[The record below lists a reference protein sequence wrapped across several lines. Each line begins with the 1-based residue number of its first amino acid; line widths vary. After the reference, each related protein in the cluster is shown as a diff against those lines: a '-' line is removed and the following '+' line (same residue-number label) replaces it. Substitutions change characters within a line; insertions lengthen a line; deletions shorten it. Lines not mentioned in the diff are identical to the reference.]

1 MDPGEA
7 DEERLAVD
15 AQQVASLL
23 SKTTLF
29 AAHSSQACLE
39 LAERTTQR
47 AYRPG
52 QVVFVQD
59 EPGDRMFIV
68 AEGSVKLLIRSAHGD
83 AVELARRWPGDV
95 FGEVAL
101 LDGGPRSASAEAV
114 ERSVLVAIAR
124 GELIRLLRDNERVVD
139 ALLTSLGRLVRRAN
153 RQSTDLI
160 FLDLRGR
167 VAKKLLELAKA
178 GGTMSGPLHRITQGD
193 LAQMVGGARQTVNQ
207 ILKQFEERGWIKLAN
222 RTIEIVGW
230 EGLQRQAGG

>member
-1 MDPGEA
+1 
-7 DEERLAVD
+7 VD

-29 AAHSSQACLE
+29 SALNEQGCVE

-47 AYRPG
+47 VYRPG

-83 AVELARRWPGDV
+83 AVELARLWPTDV

-101 LDGGPRSASAEAV
+101 LDGGPRSATAEAV

-124 GELIRLLRDNERVVD
+124 GELIRLLRANEQVVD
-139 ALLTSLGRLVRRAN
+139 ALLNSLGQLVRRAN

-167 VAKKLLELAKA
+167 VAKKLLELSQA
-178 GGTMSGPLHRITQGD
+178 GGAVSGTLHRRITQGD

-207 ILKQFEERGWIKLAN
+207 VLKQFEDRGWIRMAN

>member
-1 MDPGEA
+1 MDA
-7 DEERLAVD
+7 H
-15 AQQVASLL
+15 QVATLL

-29 AAHSSQACLE
+29 ATLDGPACLE

-47 AYRPG
+47 VYRPG

-59 EPGDRMFIV
+59 EPGDRMFVV

-83 AVELARRWPGDV
+83 AVELARAWPFDV

-114 ERSVLVAIAR
+114 ERTVLLAIGR
-124 GELIRLLRDNERVVD
+124 GDLIRLLRSNEALVD
-139 ALLTSLGRLVRRAN
+139 ALLNSLGRLVRRAN

-167 VAKKLLELAKA
+167 VAKKLLELGRA
-178 GGTMSGPLHRITQGD
+178 GAVSGTLHRKITQGD

-207 ILKQFEERGWIKLAN
+207 VLKQFEDRGWIRMAN

>member
-1 MDPGEA
+1 MDA
-7 DEERLAVD
+7 H
-15 AQQVASLL
+15 QVALLL

-29 AAHSSQACLE
+29 SALNERGCLE

-59 EPGDRMFIV
+59 EPGDRMFVV
-68 AEGSVKLLIRSAHGD
+68 AEGSVKLLIRSSHGD
-83 AVELARRWPGDV
+83 AVELARLWPTDV

-114 ERSVLVAIAR
+114 ERSILVAIGR
-124 GELIRLLRDNERVVD
+124 SELIRLLRSNGAVVD
-139 ALLTSLGRLVRRAN
+139 ALLNSLGGLVRRAN

-167 VAKKLLELAKA
+167 VAKKLLELGKA
-178 GGTMSGPLHRITQGD
+178 GGAVSGTLLRITQGD

-207 ILKQFEERGWIKLAN
+207 VLKQFEDHGWIRMAN

-230 EGLQRQAGG
+230 EGLRRQAGG

>member
-1 MDPGEA
+1 
-7 DEERLAVD
+7 VD
-15 AQQVASLL
+15 AHQVASLL

-29 AAHSSQACLE
+29 AALDEPARLY

-47 AYRPG
+47 VYRPG

-59 EPGDRMFIV
+59 EPGDRMFVV
-68 AEGSVKLLIRSAHGD
+68 AEGSVKLLIRSAQGD
-83 AVELARRWPGDV
+83 AVELARAWPFDV

-101 LDGGPRSASAEAV
+101 LDGGPRSATAEAV
-114 ERSVLVAIAR
+114 ERSVLLAIGR
-124 GELIRLLRDNERVVD
+124 GELIRLLRSNEAVVD

-167 VAKKLLELAKA
+167 VAKKLLELGGA
-178 GGTMSGPLHRITQGD
+178 GAVTGTLHRKITQGD

-207 ILKQFEERGWIKLAN
+207 VLKQFQDRGWIRMSN

-230 EGLQRQAGG
+230 EGLQRQARG

>member
-1 MDPGEA
+1 
-7 DEERLAVD
+7 VD
-15 AQQVASLL
+15 AHQVASLL

-29 AAHSSQACLE
+29 RALDGQACQE

-47 AYRPG
+47 VYRPG

-59 EPGDRMFIV
+59 EPGDRMFVV
-68 AEGSVKLLIRSAHGD
+68 AEGSVKLLIRSAHGH
-83 AVELARRWPGDV
+83 AVELARIWPFDV

-101 LDGGPRSASAEAV
+101 LDGGPRSATAEAV
-114 ERSVLVAIAR
+114 ERTVLVAIAR
-124 GELIRLLRDNERVVD
+124 DELLRLLRSNEALVD
-139 ALLTSLGRLVRRAN
+139 ALLNSLGQLVRKAN

-167 VAKKLLELAKA
+167 VAKKLLELGTV
-178 GGTMSGPLHRITQGD
+178 GGAPGMLHRRITQGD

-207 ILKQFEERGWIKLAN
+207 VLRQFEERGWITMSN
-222 RTIEIVGW
+222 RTIEIVGR

>member
-1 MDPGEA
+1 M
-7 DEERLAVD
+7 
-15 AQQVASLL
+15 
-23 SKTTLF
+23 
-29 AAHSSQACLE
+29 
-39 LAERTTQR
+39 
-47 AYRPG
+47 
-52 QVVFVQD
+52 FVQD

-83 AVELARRWPGDV
+83 VVELVRRWSGDV

-114 ERSVLVAIAR
+114 ERSVLVAVAR
-124 GELIRLLRDNERVVD
+124 GELIRLLRDNERLVD

-207 ILKQFEERGWIKLAN
+207 VLRQFEERGWIRLAN

-230 EGLQRQAGG
+230 DGLRRQAGG

>member
-1 MDPGEA
+1 MD
-7 DEERLAVD
+7 RH
-15 AQQVASLL
+15 QVAALL
-23 SKTTLF
+23 SKTALF
-29 AAHSSQACLE
+29 GALNGQACME

-47 AYRPG
+47 VYRPG

-59 EPGDRMFIV
+59 EPGDRMFVV
-68 AEGSVKLLIRSAHGD
+68 AEGSVKLLIRSTRGD
-83 AVELARRWPGDV
+83 AVELARLWPTDV

-101 LDGGPRSASAEAV
+101 LDGGARSASAEAV

-124 GELIRLLRDNERVVD
+124 GELIRLLRANEAVVD
-139 ALLTSLGRLVRRAN
+139 ALLNSLGRLVRRAN

-167 VAKKLLELAKA
+167 VAKKLLELGEA
-178 GGTMSGPLHRITQGD
+178 GGSVSGTLHRRITQGD

-207 ILKQFEERGWIKLAN
+207 VLKQFEERGWISMAN

-230 EGLQRQAGG
+230 EGLRRQAGG

>member
-1 MDPGEA
+1 M
-7 DEERLAVD
+7 D
-15 AQQVASLL
+15 AQQVASVL

-29 AAHSSQACLE
+29 SGLDGTACLE

-47 AYRPG
+47 VYRPG

-68 AEGSVKLLIRSAHGD
+68 AEGSVKLLIRSAQGD
-83 AVELARRWPGDV
+83 VVELARLWPVDA

-101 LDGGPRSASAEAV
+101 LDGGPRSATAEAV
-114 ERSVLVAIAR
+114 ERSVLIAIAR
-124 GELIRLLRDNERVVD
+124 SELIRLLRANVLVVD
-139 ALLTSLGRLVRRAN
+139 ALLNSLGRLVRRAN
-153 RQSTDLI
+153 SQSTDLI

-167 VAKKLLELAKA
+167 VAKKLLELGQA
-178 GGTMSGPLHRITQGD
+178 GGAVSGTLHRRITQGD

-207 ILKQFEERGWIKLAN
+207 VLKQFEGQGLISMAN

-230 EGLQRQAGG
+230 EGLRREASG

>member
-1 MDPGEA
+1 
-7 DEERLAVD
+7 VD
-15 AQQVASLL
+15 VHQVALLL

-29 AAHSSQACLE
+29 NALNEQGCLE

-59 EPGDRMFIV
+59 EPGDRMFVV
-68 AEGSVKLLIRSAHGD
+68 AEGSVKLLIRSSHGD
-83 AVELARRWPGDV
+83 AVELARLWPTDV

-114 ERSVLVAIAR
+114 ERSVLVAVGR
-124 GELIRLLRDNERVVD
+124 SELIRLLRSNGAVVD
-139 ALLTSLGRLVRRAN
+139 ALLNSLGGLVRRAN

-167 VAKKLLELAKA
+167 VAKKLLELGKA
-178 GGTMSGPLHRITQGD
+178 GGTVPGTLLRITQGD

-207 ILKQFEERGWIKLAN
+207 VLKQFEDRGFIRMAN

-230 EGLQRQAGG
+230 DGLRRQAGG